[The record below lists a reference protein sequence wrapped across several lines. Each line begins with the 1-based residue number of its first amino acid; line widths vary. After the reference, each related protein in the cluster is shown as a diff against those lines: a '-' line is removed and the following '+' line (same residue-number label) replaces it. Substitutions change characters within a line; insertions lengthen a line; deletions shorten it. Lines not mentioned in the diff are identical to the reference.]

1 LFLIANC
8 NLEMITIGRYSTHQ
22 PNFTAMV
29 DPATFGAEAGFFR
42 LKYGR
47 FKGEKSEH
55 GRFASSRYRLQGQY
69 REVFHV
75 IG

>member
-1 LFLIANC
+1 
-8 NLEMITIGRYSTHQ
+8 MITIGRYSTHQ

-29 DPATFGAEAGFFR
+29 DPATFGAEAGFFW

-55 GRFASSRYRLQGQY
+55 GCDQVDLHHPTTASR
-69 REVFHV
+69 V
-75 IG
+75 IVAKFFT

>member
-8 NLEMITIGRYSTHQ
+8 NLEMITIGRCSTHQ

-29 DPATFGAEAGFFR
+29 DPASFGAKAGFFW

-47 FKGEKSEH
+47 FKGGKLEH
-55 GRFASSRYRLQGQY
+55 WL
-69 REVFHV
+69 
-75 IG
+75 